1 MITYLAEK
9 RDQGIAYY
17 MALAADN
24 TLSATQLDEKYKKQG
39 YIQFKNAAYHNGEL
53 ITIIWAQGHMLEL
66 KEPED
71 YKADWKEWRWDTL
84 PIIPEK
90 FEYKVMTQK
99 EWQFKKVKD
108 FFEKSR
114 MIVWATDIDREGSH
128 IAYSISL
135 MTGIL
140 DQEGPKK
147 NIKSLW
153 VDELTPTKIQEGVKK
168 LREID
173 YRVLQAIEA
182 QTRAIADWLLGMN
195 ASRALSLLLE
205 DKIGL
210 KLDRSGKD
218 GKIAVGRIKTV
229 ALFLIYLRELAIRD
243 FVPTTY
249 WELEATF
256 EHPNGIY
263 KGNYIPLDI
272 PYSKGDKKGEPW
284 EGDCP
289 TREDWEKLIQN
300 PKIIG
305 DSNKGVIVE
314 HEVELKEK
322 RPPRLYCLDS
332 IQEELGKLLG
342 LTAKEVLEGPCQELY
357 EVRKLITYPR
367 SLSFYISRERY
378 ETLRQQAPALAR
390 LVGFSEEDLVFP
402 ERPDGFFV
410 NDKKAANHSAVVPT
424 TVIPTEEEV
433 EGLPDTL
440 KIVYKAVIRRTL
452 TMFFPKYQYEQTTII
467 TQVGA
472 GRFRTVG
479 QVPQNPGWQVLFQD
493 SASLL
498 DGVIEESEARELI
511 KVQINDTVTSH
522 LVPAERHVK
531 KTPRH
536 TNSTWLRAMRT
547 AGRDLDD
554 EELIAIMKQIKG
566 LGTAATRGAILDE
579 IVVNKW
585 VIVKQGKIYL
595 SELGWLICETLKDE
609 RVLSQPETTAIWE
622 QSLSKIAEG
631 TNTQEKFLKN
641 IYRYLGIENPH
652 NNLIENLINAVDRTD
667 YTPFQDFIEQA
678 VAKADGKLGNCPLCG
693 KAVKVLGKSKVAQCE
708 DNILSK
714 EERESGA
721 TPVCSFNF
729 WITVGFIKDKK
740 KTLTKKQIS
749 DLLSDKGRTNLI
761 KNIEGKYGPFDAYAY
776 LFFNEEKGIYQVNL
790 EVDKTT
796 SKK

>member
-17 MALAADN
+17 MALASDN

-71 YKADWKEWRWDTL
+71 YKADWKEWRLDTL

-90 FEYKVMTQK
+90 FEYKVMSQK
-99 EWQFKKVKD
+99 ERQFKKVKD
-108 FFEKSR
+108 FFDKSR

-135 MTGIL
+135 MAGIL
-140 DQEGPKK
+140 DQKGPKK
-147 NIKSLW
+147 IIKSLW

-168 LREID
+168 LREIE
-173 YRVLQAIEA
+173 YRVLQATEA

-249 WELEATF
+249 WELEA
-256 EHPNGIY
+256 
-263 KGNYIPLDI
+263 
-272 PYSKGDKKGEPW
+272 
-284 EGDCP
+284 
-289 TREDWEKLIQN
+289 
-300 PKIIG
+300 
-305 DSNKGVIVE
+305 
-314 HEVELKEK
+314 
-322 RPPRLYCLDS
+322 
-332 IQEELGKLLG
+332 
-342 LTAKEVLEGPCQELY
+342 
-357 EVRKLITYPR
+357 
-367 SLSFYISRERY
+367 
-378 ETLRQQAPALAR
+378 
-390 LVGFSEEDLVFP
+390 
-402 ERPDGFFV
+402 
-410 NDKKAANHSAVVPT
+410 
-424 TVIPTEEEV
+424 
-433 EGLPDTL
+433 
-440 KIVYKAVIRRTL
+440 IRRTL
-452 TMFFPKYQYEQTTII
+452 AMFFPKYEYEQTTII

-472 GRFRTVG
+472 GRFKTVG
-479 QVPQNPGWQVLFQD
+479 QVPKNPGWQVLFQD

-498 DGVIEESEARELI
+498 DGVIEESEARGLV
-511 KVQINDTVTSH
+511 KVQINSTVTSH

-531 KTPRH
+531 KPPRH
-536 TNSTWLRAMRT
+536 TNSTWLRALRT
-547 AGRDLDD
+547 AGRDLED
-554 EELIAIMKQIKG
+554 EELIAIMNQIKG

-652 NNLIENLINAVDRTD
+652 NNLIENLIKAVDRTD
-667 YTPFQDFIEQA
+667 YVPFQDFIEQA

-714 EERESGA
+714 EERETG
-721 TPVCSFNF
+721 TIPICSFNF

-776 LFFNEEKGIYQVNL
+776 LSFNEEKGIYQVNL
-790 EVDKTT
+790 EVDKAT

>member
-1 MITYLAEK
+1 MI
-9 RDQGIAYY
+9 I
-17 MALAADN
+17 
-24 TLSATQLDEKYKKQG
+24 
-39 YIQFKNAAYHNGEL
+39 
-53 ITIIWAQGHMLEL
+53 
-66 KEPED
+66 
-71 YKADWKEWRWDTL
+71 
-84 PIIPEK
+84 
-90 FEYKVMTQK
+90 KVFGCFQ
-99 EWQFKKVKD
+99 
-108 FFEKSR
+108 
-114 MIVWATDIDREGSH
+114 
-128 IAYSISL
+128 
-135 MTGIL
+135 
-140 DQEGPKK
+140 
-147 NIKSLW
+147 
-153 VDELTPTKIQEGVKK
+153 
-168 LREID
+168 
-173 YRVLQAIEA
+173 
-182 QTRAIADWLLGMN
+182 
-195 ASRALSLLLE
+195 
-205 DKIGL
+205 
-210 KLDRSGKD
+210 
-218 GKIAVGRIKTV
+218 
-229 ALFLIYLRELAIRD
+229 
-243 FVPTTY
+243 
-249 WELEATF
+249 
-256 EHPNGIY
+256 
-263 KGNYIPLDI
+263 
-272 PYSKGDKKGEPW
+272 GDKKGEPW
-284 EGDCP
+284 EGDCS
-289 TREDWEKLIQN
+289 TREGWEKLIQN

-305 DSNKGVIVE
+305 ERNKGVIVE

-322 RPPRLYCLDS
+322 RPPRLYFLDS
-332 IQEELGKLLG
+332 IQEELGRILG
-342 LTAKEVLEGPCQELY
+342 MTPKEVLEGPCQELY

-367 SLSFYISRERY
+367 SSSFYISRERY
-378 ETLRQQAPALAR
+378 ETLKQQAPALAR

-402 ERPDGFFV
+402 ERLDGFFV

-424 TVIPTEEEV
+424 TLIPTEEEV
-433 EGLPDTL
+433 EALPDAL

-452 TMFFPKYQYEQTTII
+452 AMFFPKYEYEQTTII

-472 GRFRTVG
+472 GRFKTVG
-479 QVPQNPGWQVLFQD
+479 QVPKNPGWQVLFQD

-498 DGVIEESEARELI
+498 DGVIEESEARELV
-511 KVQINDTVTSH
+511 KVQINNTVTSH

-531 KTPRH
+531 KPPRH
-536 TNSTWLRAMRT
+536 TNSTWLRALRT
-547 AGRDLDD
+547 AGRDLED
-554 EELIAIMKQIKG
+554 EELIAIMNQIKG

-585 VIVKQGKIYL
+585 VTVKQGKIYL

-652 NNLIENLINAVDRTD
+652 NNLIENLIKAVDRTD
-667 YTPFQDFIEQA
+667 YIPFQDFIEQA

-714 EERESGA
+714 EEREREAGA

-776 LFFNEEKGIYQVNL
+776 LSFNEEKGIYQVNL
-790 EVDKTT
+790 EVDKAT